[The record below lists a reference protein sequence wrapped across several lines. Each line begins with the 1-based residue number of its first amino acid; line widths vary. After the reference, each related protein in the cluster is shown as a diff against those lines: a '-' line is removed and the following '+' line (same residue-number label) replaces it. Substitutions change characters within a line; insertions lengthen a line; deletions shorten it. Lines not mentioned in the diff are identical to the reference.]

1 MNVVAGFPAGANRP
15 QDFLSVRAILQ
26 AGALDIVFQP
36 IVSLAEAQVHAH
48 EALVRGPVGSSFH
61 SPEVLLQGAAMEGCL
76 FEFEVACV
84 RLALKRWYSLDQRG
98 RLFVNLSA
106 SALAHLMRSRGAESL
121 LEFLQACKV
130 LPRNLVLE
138 ITEHERVQDMD
149 MFSSIVQR
157 VHAAGV
163 GIALDDFGDGRSSL
177 RLWSQIKPE
186 VVKIDKY
193 FTRDISTHADKLKTL
208 QAIQQ
213 LADTFDST
221 LVAEGI
227 ETEDDLRVLRDL
239 GIHLGQ
245 GYFLGRPLPQPL
257 ACPNEATVE
266 ILRDAQLAVLPT
278 RGRAHARSTLRG
290 VNVVGAPAVSPEV
303 SNDEVA
309 RLFALHT
316 ELHALAVVQ
325 EGKPVGLINRAI
337 FMNDYAKPYY
347 REVAGRRPCTS
358 HMNLQPRVIERN
370 HRIEELVGILTS
382 DDQRYLSDGFIVT
395 ENGRYVG
402 LGTGEQLVRSVTE
415 SRVEAAR
422 HANPL
427 TFLPGNVPTSQ
438 HLQRLL
444 QRGGG
449 FVACYADLNHFK
461 PFNDHYGYWKGDE
474 MIRLMARVAQK
485 HCDKRKDFLGHIGG
499 DDFVMLLQSSDWHQR
514 CTRMVE
520 EFSQGAIQLFDPEDR
535 LRGGIMAE
543 DRYGVERFFPCTT
556 VSIGVVRVE
565 VGMFKRAEDVA
576 NAAAVAKSRAK
587 SEGAG
592 VWVQAQQQVCSE
604 SSTALQQRSNHRR
617 LAAIG

>member
-1 MNVVAGFPAGANRP
+1 
-15 QDFLSVRAILQ
+15 
-26 AGALDIVFQP
+26 
-36 IVSLAEAQVHAH
+36 
-48 EALVRGPVGSSFH
+48 
-61 SPEVLLQGAAMEGCL
+61 
-76 FEFEVACV
+76 
-84 RLALKRWYSLDQRG
+84 
-98 RLFVNLSA
+98 
-106 SALAHLMRSRGAESL
+106 
-121 LEFLQACKV
+121 
-130 LPRNLVLE
+130 
-138 ITEHERVQDMD
+138 
-149 MFSSIVQR
+149 
-157 VHAAGV
+157 
-163 GIALDDFGDGRSSL
+163 
-177 RLWSQIKPE
+177 
-186 VVKIDKY
+186 
-193 FTRDISTHADKLKTL
+193 
-208 QAIQQ
+208 
-213 LADTFDST
+213 
-221 LVAEGI
+221 
-227 ETEDDLRVLRDL
+227 
-239 GIHLGQ
+239 
-245 GYFLGRPLPQPL
+245 
-257 ACPNEATVE
+257 
-266 ILRDAQLAVLPT
+266 
-278 RGRAHARSTLRG
+278 
-290 VNVVGAPAVSPEV
+290 
-303 SNDEVA
+303 
-309 RLFALHT
+309 
-316 ELHALAVVQ
+316 
-325 EGKPVGLINRAI
+325 
-337 FMNDYAKPYY
+337 
-347 REVAGRRPCTS
+347 
-358 HMNLQPRVIERN
+358 
-370 HRIEELVGILTS
+370 
-382 DDQRYLSDGFIVT
+382 
-395 ENGRYVG
+395 
-402 LGTGEQLVRSVTE
+402 
-415 SRVEAAR
+415 VEAAR